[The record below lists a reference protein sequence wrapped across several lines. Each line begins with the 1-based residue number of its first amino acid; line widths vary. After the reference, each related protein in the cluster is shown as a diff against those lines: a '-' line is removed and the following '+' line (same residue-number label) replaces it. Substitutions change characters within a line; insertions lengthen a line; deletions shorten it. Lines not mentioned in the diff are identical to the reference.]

1 MTRHELST
9 GHAFSVGTLPHSLI
23 LDQQEFATAWKL
35 HPDYF
40 HTIKMH
46 GKLVTTP
53 RWQQAYGKDYE
64 YTGRVNAALP
74 LDILTMPIP
83 KIRAIVSWRKGWID
97 QRLNGLLLNWYDG
110 PLGHY
115 IGKHRDSTKNMVK
128 GAPIVTLSFG
138 ERRTFRLRPWRTSR
152 EHVGFDADNGTMFVM
167 PYDTNLAWTHEVPR
181 STRSLGRRIS
191 FTLRAFE

>member
-9 GHAFSVGTLPHSLI
+9 GHGFSVVKLPHSRI
-23 LDQQEFATAWKL
+23 LDEQEFGTAWEL
-35 HPDYF
+35 RPGYF

-64 YTGRVNAALP
+64 YTGRVNTALP
-74 LDILTMPIP
+74 VETTMPVP
-83 KIRAIVSWRKGWID
+83 KIRAIVSWCRDRID

-110 PLGHY
+110 TLGHY
-115 IGKHRDSTKNMVK
+115 IGKHRDSTKNMAK

-138 ERRTFRLRPWRTSR
+138 ERRTFRLRPWRTSG
-152 EHVGFDADNGTMFVM
+152 EHVDFDAQNGTMFLM
-167 PYDTNLAWTHEVPR
+167 PYETNLAWTHEVPKSRR
-181 STRSLGRRIS
+181 SRGRRIS